1 LVGVVC
7 AKVSEATPKVKA
19 IASRAFFI
27 LFVSPCGPCCPLTN
41 PSCAQRIRSSIAC
54 VGYES
59 HSIHGMV

>member
-1 LVGVVC
+1 
-7 AKVSEATPKVKA
+7 
-19 IASRAFFI
+19 

-41 PSCAQRIRSSIAC
+41 PSCARRIRSSIAC